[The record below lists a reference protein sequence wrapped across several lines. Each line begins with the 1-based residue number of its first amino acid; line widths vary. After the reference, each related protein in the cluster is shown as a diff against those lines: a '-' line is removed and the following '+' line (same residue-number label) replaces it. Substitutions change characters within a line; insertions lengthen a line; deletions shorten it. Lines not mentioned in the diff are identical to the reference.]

1 MGSVAEGGEGLK
13 GLLCGLDEVL
23 LEKVLEWAR
32 RAYQAILERVDDLL
46 LGSRGKG
53 LCVEHMRSRWYYT
66 CMGPVRV
73 ARRQYRDAVNGGYRY
88 LLDEVV
94 GMEGGSRVTPRL
106 KQVGSEVDCA
116 MPFRR
121 SAEVVEK
128 TMGVRLSLQRE
139 RQRRAEAKVGIAYEG
154 WEQVG
159 HGEQDH
165 LRRSLW
171 C

>member
-23 LEKVLEWAR
+23 WEKVLEWAR
-32 RAYQAILERVDDLL
+32 RAYQAILERVDHLL

-106 KQVGSEVDCA
+106 KQVGSEVNCA
-116 MPFRR
+116 
-121 SAEVVEK
+121 A
-128 TMGVRLSLQRE
+128 
-139 RQRRAEAKVGIAYEG
+139 
-154 WEQVG
+154 
-159 HGEQDH
+159 GEPQDH
-165 LRRSLW
+165 TKSKHTRWRSSLDRAV
-171 C
+171 